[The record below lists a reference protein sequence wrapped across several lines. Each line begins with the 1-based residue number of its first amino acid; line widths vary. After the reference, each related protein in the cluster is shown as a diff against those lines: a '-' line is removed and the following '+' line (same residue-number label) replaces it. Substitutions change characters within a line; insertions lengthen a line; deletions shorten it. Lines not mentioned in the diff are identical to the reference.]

1 MKEMQNDAALQE
13 AALKAAASKREED
26 KLENEATVLEWE
38 TRYPDDP
45 RMLVIRRIKQFLALS
60 GSVDFNAKLVESGG
74 RKRFVNPDYEAKPG
88 EWKFCYRAGRESVA
102 APVNSHRCG

>member
-1 MKEMQNDAALQE
+1 
-13 AALKAAASKREED
+13 
-26 KLENEATVLEWE
+26 VLEWE

-88 EWKFCYRAGRESVA
+88 EWKFCYSRRTRER
-102 APVNSHRCG
+102 RCRPSIRIGCG